1 MAVVCRSYTDEQE
14 ARGAVESLLAAGV
27 PGSGI
32 RVVMGEPE
40 RDARSEPQGSFAGTA
55 EHGGARED
63 FAGRE
68 HAAGAGRG
76 TYAGDAD
83 EQRRG
88 SFADIDR
95 ETVAAYPEGVERQ
108 HVVGHQQV
116 RRLLLDAGLAEDEA
130 DRDVQALHEG
140 RVLVVADVGDVDA
153 RAALGE

>member
-1 MAVVCRSYTDEQE
+1 MSVVCRSYTSEQE
-14 ARGAVESLLAAGV
+14 ARGAVEALLAAGV

-40 RDARSEPQGSFAGTA
+40 RDAREEPMGSFAGTA

-76 TYAGDAD
+76 TFAGDAD

-88 SFADIDR
+88 SFADIDS
-95 ETVAAYPEGVERQ
+95 ETVTEYPEGVERRRI
-108 HVVGHQQV
+108 VGHREV
-116 RRLLLDAGLAEDEA
+116 RKALLEAGLDEAAA
-130 DRDVQALHEG
+130 DRDVEALHEG
-140 RVLVVADVGDVDA
+140 RVLVVADIGDRSEA
-153 RAALGE
+153 ELGA